1 MTSLCV
7 VVVGCR
13 CCGRFACEEAE
24 PNRDPTSRAT
34 TNHQTQILCG
44 LARTIQCGT
53 VPCNMQQ
60 QYRYSTGTGTVDST
74 PVVSWQRT
82 RKACSSFVQLYS
94 LVQYMYRVMY
104 RYSRGPFAKSFPEGA
119 FCKKSGGRGPIANRR
134 SRKGAFYGFPIR
146 ITRITRIIRI
156 IIVLLQFYCTIYIVQ
171 THNYVP

>member
-1 MTSLCV
+1 MRRAGGSFEILTSLCV

-60 QYRYSTGTGTVDST
+60 AVPVLYST

-134 SRKGAFYGFPIR
+134 SRKGAFYGFPIY
-146 ITRITRIIRI
+146 IGTGTRSSSAST
-156 IIVLLQFYCTIYIVQ
+156 
-171 THNYVP
+171 

>member
-1 MTSLCV
+1 
-7 VVVGCR
+7 
-13 CCGRFACEEAE
+13 
-24 PNRDPTSRAT
+24 
-34 TNHQTQILCG
+34 
-44 LARTIQCGT
+44 
-53 VPCNMQQ
+53 MQQ

-134 SRKGAFYGFPIR
+134 SRKGAFYGFPINLSLPKALPNHKSILQYGTLIQYQYWYR
-146 ITRITRIIRI
+146 GT
-156 IIVLLQFYCTIYIVQ
+156 VLYLGYWYRYSSTYSTVLD
-171 THNYVP
+171 